1 MDSQLMFYFGTNG
14 SRDYVPIP
22 VREGDIL
29 PLYPEHDAWGK
40 LECTLSDW
48 AMKNFTFSLGYFL
61 GREWTVYLK
70 PWSIDDGRC
79 GSFTSMF
86 WEGTHT
92 IEEMESFIKKTPFL
106 QRQFSKPIEPNRFW
120 TDESGWHLK
129 KPL

>member
-29 PLYPEHDAWGK
+29 PLYNQHEAWEK
-40 LECTLSDW
+40 LECTLSNF
-48 AMKNFTFSLGYFL
+48 AMKNFTFFLGYFL

-106 QRQFSKPIEPNRFW
+106 QRQFCKPIEPNRFW
-120 TDESGWHLK
+120 TDEPDWHLK